1 MPTKNKRSN
10 LSVSEPLY
18 EKIAAFRD
26 ENGIASD
33 AGACLQLIS
42 AQLRGLENGKAM
54 LEAMSKF
61 SIEELNQLSAI
72 GLDTLRKEGLLSP
85 KE

>member
-1 MPTKNKRSN
+1 MPTKNKRIN
-10 LSVSEPLY
+10 LTIPEPLY

-42 AQLRGLENGKAM
+42 AQLRGLENMKAM
-54 LEAMSKF
+54 LDAMSKF
-61 SIEELNQLSAI
+61 TPEELSRISNE

>member
-1 MPTKNKRSN
+1 MPTKNKRIN
-10 LSVSEPLY
+10 LTVPETLY

-26 ENGIASD
+26 ENGISSD

-42 AQLRGLENGKAM
+42 TQLRGLENTKLM
-54 LEAMSKF
+54 FEAMSRF
-61 SIEELNQLSAI
+61 SPEELKRLSEE